1 METASSSASCSLSDL
16 GKRKRCDRGDEAPV
30 FVQTLFAL
38 MSDADK
44 SIVRWS
50 EDGSKMVIADPARFA
65 AEVCPAYFRHRNFTS
80 FTRLLNMYQFH
91 KVPGSSRESKV
102 VRFAHAHFREGKPE
116 ELRLV
121 HRKGARPEEDSRPR
135 TGVESLVAK
144 DVWARANAELDAAS
158 KRAAPEASATVSTW
172 MRKVLDLERETKRL
186 RAEND
191 RLRAAD
197 AERAQLFAVLQA
209 QNETI
214 VGLRAGN
221 APAPPAPPAFP
232 AAPEVAAA
240 MGPMELMMLMQ
251 TCQRLNGGL
260 APPPPPPPPDAPAA
274 GPGDD
279 ALLAM
284 FADPAFAAMCA
295 QAAAAPGAPDAP

>member
-1 METASSSASCSLSDL
+1 METASSSAACSLSDL

-65 AEVCPAYFRHRNFTS
+65 AEVCPAYFRHRNFSS

-197 AERAQLFAVLQA
+197 AERAQLLAVLQA

-240 MGPMELMMLMQ
+240 MGPMGSR
-251 TCQRLNGGL
+251 CSCRRARS
-260 APPPPPPPPDAPAA
+260 APTAASRRPPPPPPDAPAA

-279 ALLAM
+279 ARLAM
-284 FADPAFAAMCA
+284 FADPAFAAMRA
-295 QAAAAPGAPDAP
+295 QAAAAGAPDAP

>member
-1 METASSSASCSLSDL
+1 METASSSAACSLSDL

-65 AEVCPAYFRHRNFTS
+65 AEVCPAYFRHRNFSS

-191 RLRAAD
+191 RSARRRGARAA
-197 AERAQLFAVLQA
+197 LAVLQA

-221 APAPPAPPAFP
+221 APAPPAPPVP
-232 AAPEVAAA
+232 AAPEVAAPW
-240 MGPMELMMLMQ
+240 GPWSSR
-251 TCQRLNGGL
+251 CSCDVPAPQRRPR
-260 APPPPPPPPDAPAA
+260 AAAPPPPDAPAA

-279 ALLAM
+279 ALAM
-284 FADPAFAAMCA
+284 FADPAFAAMRA
-295 QAAAAPGAPDAP
+295 GRRGAGAPDAP